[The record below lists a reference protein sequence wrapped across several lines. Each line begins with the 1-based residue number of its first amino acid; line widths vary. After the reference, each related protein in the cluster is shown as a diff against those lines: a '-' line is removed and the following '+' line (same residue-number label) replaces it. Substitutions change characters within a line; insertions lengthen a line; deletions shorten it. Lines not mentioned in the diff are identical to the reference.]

1 MLILILQMWKQIH
14 RGKGI
19 FFCRDIMGWKKD
31 LNAGVPNLKAMFSCS
46 TTLVGVKQA
55 SHVKLHCS
63 SKQPSYLSG
72 LQSPRLISHSHC
84 VSCGLA
90 LALLC
95 VLFIPDPSWNSQCA
109 TLLAERKSQWWHPMI
124 DLKAFVLSR
133 SCY

>member
-1 MLILILQMWKQIH
+1 MLILIVQMWKQIH

-19 FFCRDIMGWKKD
+19 FFCRDIMGCKQD
-31 LNAGVPNLKAMFSCS
+31 LNAGVPNLKAMFFCS
-46 TTLVGVKQA
+46 ITLVGVNQA

-63 SKQPSYLSG
+63 SKQHSYLSG
-72 LQSPRLISHSHC
+72 LQSPRLISHSYC

-95 VLFIPDPSWNSQCA
+95 VLFIPEPSWNSRCA
-109 TLLAERKSQWWHPMI
+109 ILWAERKYQWWNPMI

-133 SCY
+133 ARY